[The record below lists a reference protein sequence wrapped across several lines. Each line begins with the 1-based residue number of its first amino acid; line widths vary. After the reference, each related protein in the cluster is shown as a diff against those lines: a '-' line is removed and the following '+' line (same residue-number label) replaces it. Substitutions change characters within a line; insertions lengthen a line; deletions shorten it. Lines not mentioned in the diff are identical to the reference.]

1 MKDQEG
7 REQAGSVWL
16 SSDWHRRT
24 RFMKATAIAF
34 ALAGLLGVSGSAQS
48 VFSPGN
54 GVTLPTVVKE
64 VHLIGSTAAVIGI
77 ECVVTEQGNIGT
89 ATVASSP
96 DARFNDV
103 ALRALRQ
110 WQFKPGTKDGKPVAV
125 RIFVQIAIDKM

>member
-1 MKDQEG
+1 MK
-7 REQAGSVWL
+7 S
-16 SSDWHRRT
+16 T
-24 RFMKATAIAF
+24 ATALV
-34 ALAGLLGVSGSAQS
+34 LAGLLGVSASAQS

-64 VHLIGSTAAVIGI
+64 IHLVGTTTALIGI
-77 ECVVTEQGNIGT
+77 ECVVTEEGRIAT

-96 DARFNDV
+96 DARLNDV

-125 RIFVQIAIDKM
+125 HIFVQIAVDKM